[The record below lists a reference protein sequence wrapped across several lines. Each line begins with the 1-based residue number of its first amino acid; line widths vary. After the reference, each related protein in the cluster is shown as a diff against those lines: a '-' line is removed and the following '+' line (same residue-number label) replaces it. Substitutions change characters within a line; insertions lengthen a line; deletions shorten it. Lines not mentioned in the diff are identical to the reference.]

1 MTKKRKA
8 FSKKIQLKR
17 QLLQNIFFQI
27 EKEKQEGTISE
38 SEEKLLQEGMIYKQ
52 MRLPVEK
59 ITPEFEAQVKEK
71 IEHNIYQARIREA
84 TEKDLNTVVEIY
96 NKSWLTSNTPFR
108 PMERETLKKIFMDPE
123 TVFLIARVFGI
134 DSAFVILDFEG
145 KNKEFGIIA
154 GLGVIPKFQRKG
166 LGTVLGLATWDYFK
180 KKGVKELRCE
190 VYKNNDISTNFIE
203 ALKFEEFGQKIYR
216 KEDFEL
222 EDN

>member
-1 MTKKRKA
+1 MAKNRKT

-17 QLLQNIFFQI
+17 RLLRNVFFQI
-27 EKEKQEGTISE
+27 EKEKERGTISE
-38 SEEKLLQEGMIYKQ
+38 SEEKLLQDGMVYKQ

-59 ITPEFEAQVKEK
+59 ITPEFEAQMKQK
-71 IEHNIYQARIREA
+71 IEHNIYQAQIREA
-84 TEKDLNTVVEIY
+84 TEKDLNIVVDIY

-108 PMERETLKKIFMDPE
+108 PIEKETLKKIFVDPD

-145 KNKEFGIIA
+145 KDKEYGVIA

-166 LGTVLGLATWDYFK
+166 LGSVLGLATWDYFK

-190 VYKNNDISTNFIE
+190 VYKSNNASTNFIE
-203 ALKFEEFGQKIYR
+203 ALRFEEFGQKVYR

-222 EDN
+222 EDD